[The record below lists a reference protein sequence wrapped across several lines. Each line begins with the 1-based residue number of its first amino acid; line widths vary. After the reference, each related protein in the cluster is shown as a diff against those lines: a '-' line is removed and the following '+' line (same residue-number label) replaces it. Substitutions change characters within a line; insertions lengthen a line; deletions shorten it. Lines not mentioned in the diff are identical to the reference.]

1 LQSKGFRLCA
11 ILFSRYKQN
20 LPDLSYNTMNTLQL
34 LFSRTVAVSLLVLL
48 AVACKSPEKSF
59 EQAASFAPFDAII
72 VPGVPFDTAWSRT
85 MKGRVLWSYHLYRS
99 GVANNIIYSGSAVY
113 SPYVE
118 SRIMAEYAKELGIPS
133 THIFTEENAE
143 HSTENLAYSLEI
155 ARQNGFERVAL
166 ASDPYQTALLRSFAR
181 RRKLPVHFLPM
192 IADTLNEKYAHI
204 EVQIDPTSARV
215 ADFVSIKEREGFFKR
230 IMGTMGFNIKS
241 HYAPQEL
248 RSEAT
253 R

>member
-1 LQSKGFRLCA
+1 MS
-11 ILFSRYKQN
+11 LFIRALGKQN
-20 LPDLSYNTMNTLQL
+20 SD
-34 LFSRTVAVSLLVLL
+34 VVSLLFMKTLHLISLRIMVVLL
-48 AVACKSPEKSF
+48 GALFVVACKSPEKSF
-59 EQAASFAPFDAII
+59 EQASAFAPFDAII

-85 MKGRVLWSYHLYRS
+85 MKGRVLWSYHLFQS
-99 GVANNIIYSGSAVY
+99 GIARNIIYSGSAVY

-118 SRIMAEYAKELGIPS
+118 SRIMAEYAKELGIPT

-143 HSTENLAYSLEI
+143 HSTENLAYSLEV

-204 EVQIDPTSARV
+204 EVKINPETARV
-215 ADFVSIKEREGFFKR
+215 PGFVSIKDREGFFKR
-230 IMGTMGFNIKS
+230 IMGTMGFNIKP
-241 HYAPQEL
+241 HYAPREL
-248 RSEAT
+248 RSEAASDL
-253 R
+253 